1 MITIISVINWLDT
14 GKQMEGKVRKDL
26 KKGTQMNSLE
36 EGRKQ
41 MVGKI
46 H

>member
-1 MITIISVINWLDT
+1 
-14 GKQMEGKVRKDL
+14 MEEKVRKEL

-41 MVGKI
+41 MVEEI

>member
-1 MITIISVINWLDT
+1 M

-26 KKGTQMNSLE
+26 KKGTQMNSVE
-36 EGRKQ
+36 GGRKQ

>member
-1 MITIISVINWLDT
+1 
-14 GKQMEGKVRKDL
+14 MEGKVIREI

-41 MVGKI
+41 MVEAI

>member
-1 MITIISVINWLDT
+1 
-14 GKQMEGKVRKDL
+14 MEGKVRREI

-36 EGRKQ
+36 GGRKQ
-41 MVGKI
+41 MVDEI